1 MNNALLF
8 WGTALWIAAIVLLFF
23 ARAKALVWAFA
34 INLALLHLV
43 AGVTYLLHGPVLYP
57 EGLVAEGYQFSAY
70 GIVAFAIGSLVISK
84 RRVPS
89 AQGQQKFKEFRNRI
103 TRDKCLLVGVVS
115 TALLY
120 SVTVFIPSLT
130 AIVSSG
136 EQLLLTGLCLVWW
149 EGLRRKRF
157 LQRAGVLCVAMLFPL
172 LTLLV
177 AGFLSFGIASA
188 VVIIVFAATASRAH
202 LRVAVATVVLGYL
215 GATVFVSYMRDRS
228 TIRGVIWRGAAIG
241 ERVSTVSNTAGTFEW
256 FDPRNLKHLERI
268 DSRLDQNYLVGRA
281 VDRLSMSDDYAR
293 GGTLWQAVVA
303 LVPRILWPDKPVT
316 AGGSE
321 LVTRYTGL
329 YFPNGTSV
337 GMGPV
342 MELYINFGSLGVV
355 TGFFALGLLV
365 ASLERRAWQGLL
377 DDDWGRFALSFT
389 VGISFL
395 QVGGSFAEMVGTA
408 GASFVLL
415 RVLDHWKWPRE
426 RVPQRVLPPAVFP
439 MARISIK

>member
-1 MNNALLF
+1 MNDAFLT
-8 WGTALWIAAIVLLFF
+8 WTALWIVAIVLLFF

-34 INLALLHLV
+34 INLALIHLV
-43 AGVTYLLHGPVLYP
+43 AGVMYLFHGPVLYP
-57 EGLVAEGYQFSAY
+57 EELVAEGYQFSAY
-70 GIVAFAIGSLVISK
+70 GVMAFAVATLIVSK

-89 AQGQQKFKEFRNRI
+89 AQGQQEFKEFRNKI

-115 TALLY
+115 TGLLY
-120 SVTVFIPSLT
+120 SALVFIPSLT

-136 EQLLLTGLCLVWW
+136 EQLFLTGLCLVWW
-149 EGLRRKRF
+149 EGRRRQQF
-157 LQRAGVLCVAMLFPL
+157 LKRAGVLCVAMLFPL

-188 VVIIVFAATASRAH
+188 VVIIVFAARASRAH
-202 LRVAVATVVLGYL
+202 LRVAVATLVMGYL
-215 GATVFVSYMRDRS
+215 GATVFVSYMRDRPA
-228 TIRGVIWRGAAIG
+228 IRGVVWGGATVG
-241 ERVSTVSNTAGTFEW
+241 ERVSTVSNTVSTFEW
-256 FDPRNLKHLERI
+256 FDPRNPKHLKRI

-281 VDRLSMSDDYAR
+281 VAGLSMSDDYAR
-293 GGTLWQAVVA
+293 GSTLWQAALA
-303 LVPRILWPDKPVT
+303 LVPRILWAGKPVT

-321 LVTRYTGL
+321 IVTRYTGL
-329 YFPNGTSV
+329 HFPNGTSV

-342 MELYINFGSLGVV
+342 MELYINFGGLGVI

-365 ASLERRAWQGLL
+365 ASLEQRAWQGLL
-377 DDDWGRFALSFT
+377 DDDWERFALSFT

-415 RVLDHWKWPRE
+415 RLLNQRKSPRR
-426 RVPQRVLPPAVFP
+426 RVRQQMFPPRVFP
-439 MARISIK
+439 VVQIGAK